1 MNMLKLLMVPA
12 LVLGL
17 VSPAIGQV
25 EFAEEATAAPEK
37 PYSPHV
43 GRKIPR
49 RVYWGDT
56 HLHRQPFLP
65 HQEWQKP

>member
-1 MNMLKLLMVPA
+1 MNMLKLLTVPA

-17 VSPAIGQV
+17 VSPAIAGP
-25 EFAEEATAAPEK
+25 AK